1 MNILVIVGSPK
12 GKDSITLHTC
22 LYLEKQFP
30 ELHFDY
36 LYPGQRIKALEK
48 DFSPAL
54 DAIRKADVLLFC
66 YPVYTFL
73 VPY

>member
-30 ELHFDY
+30 GHESAKMGDKFSEGMIGPY
-36 LYPGQRIKALEK
+36 KKAIE
-48 DFSPAL
+48 
-54 DAIRKADVLLFC
+54 
-66 YPVYTFL
+66 
-73 VPY
+73 

>member
-30 ELHFDY
+30 EIGIAKKIGEPTVSF
-36 LYPGQRIKALEK
+36 
-48 DFSPAL
+48 
-54 DAIRKADVLLFC
+54 RKVVAD
-66 YPVYTFL
+66 
-73 VPY
+73 